1 MTTADVF
8 QLDMPESSSFEEG
21 EEVSD
26 DFHQHA
32 AGVEAEFLEHGPLRP
47 DELNGDVET
56 VEICEETVNPGQP
69 KVRPYDFQLLKV
81 LGKGGYG
88 KVFLARKID
97 TGQTYAMKVLKKA
110 SIVTNAKDTAHTK
123 SERNILEM
131 IKHPFLVQLH
141 YAFQTPGKLYLVL
154 EFLAGGELFMQLEKE
169 GVFME
174 DKASFYLAEITL
186 AIGHLH
192 SMGIIY
198 RDLKPE
204 NVLLDIEGH
213 VKLTDFG
220 LSKERVDCDHLTHTF
235 CGTIEYMAPEILLR
249 QGHGKAVDWWSLG
262 TLMYDMLSGAPPF
275 AGEDRKQT
283 VDLIL
288 RGEYRLEPFLSR
300 EACSLLSKLLVVDVC
315 RRLGSGASDA
325 EAIKA
330 HPFFRSTNWD
340 KVLRREVEPPFRP
353 TLTSDTDVSLFDPK
367 FTQENPVESP
377 DEGLPIS
384 AVVNDVFEGFTYV
397 DPREQLDMIREPWV
411 SNGSYARSRRRSG
424 ISSSGSPG
432 FVGHTIMASTGGLI
446 PGGSSHGIPHAGT
459 PHPDQ
464 LNVSATG
471 PTHPHVPQQ
480 PFVFAED
487 FEDMDVSG
495 TNVPVVDEPY
505 TSALSQTDRTSNMNV
520 LASVAFN
527 GSCVSNRSYV
537 SAAPIRPTPQLN
549 GAVLPVQCPTQP
561 IPPIRTAAGH
571 ASALAAAALATS
583 SRLANAPPQSA
594 VPFTNPLNLPTA
606 HRMSKRSHTE
616 ALGEN
621 SSSHEH
627 RPRAPS
633 DASSSAP
640 FAKRLLSASSEPI
653 TFTRVRSLEE
663 LDKRALQL
671 QNKKLWEVL
680 IERRAIIS
688 ELRERIEQLENRQAK
703 DDALLCVINRYWNQ
717 LDEDGLIL
725 LQRFDSDIEEEIST
739 STESFLKQLGSWDEE
754 EVSEKLQE
762 RVHFSKRI
770 IARLLSAYERLVA
783 RQGRL
788 REMNR
793 FVKDSL
799 SNSSSTVISADQSR
813 SEVPVHS
820 SPQHDEPIQSS
831 VGDNPATGLH
841 TSVANHPHGSTTNS
855 TAATDHL
862 GSFREEISQ
871 LNKENQRLQ
880 SLCTDLHAKHRQS
893 SLKLRELQ
901 DLAQTRSDSAAEW
914 QAKYEDLDYK
924 LSQALSQVTRLDHR
938 LFDAQQMNKQLE
950 SELAVFKGTDGAEDS
965 APPTAPGSTINRNKY
980 NDLACELEELRELFN
995 NRTSELERIQ
1005 VKLAEKVGENEALRM
1020 QLRETS
1026 ESQVLESPQYASLKA
1041 QFNILYNEAVQLRG
1055 QLEESRSTLQSI
1067 RHSHLKHIA
1076 EMELNEAAIQNQMRS
1091 EMLHIETQYS
1101 QLRRTHETMELDF
1114 KQALAHNEQAGPI
1127 NSEMRSLIATLQTQN
1142 KQLKAE
1148 VARYRR
1154 KCKEASQDLDLVKND
1169 LKSTEDELSQVRTAL
1184 SEASAAA
1191 LAAEVKTTH
1200 PTPVELKT
1208 EPSLSNSAATLT
1220 KPEDV
1225 TLNETAVCQEVCPGC
1240 GASSTPE
1247 PSVELK
1253 SVKTEAPT
1261 ADLQSSSQSGGASSE
1276 EVIRTLREQLKRSQ
1290 ESQKEMSVL
1299 LNMYKVIPK
1308 DQRDKAALLQCEAK
1322 LRSEL
1327 NDTKTELEKLQAS
1340 FSELQQQNIRLTQ
1353 QQQQFQQQLQQKS
1366 PFLRAS
1372 PAEHTPPIQGITGGG
1387 ASGILPPDRLTAT
1400 SLSPSTSSQR
1410 TNIMVS
1416 PDEKVSSG
1424 PSSARTPPPSQ
1435 MGPSPVTVPGKLPF
1449 MQHSFAE
1456 LQLELQ
1462 LIQRRRQSLE
1472 VQLDLCQHRLLAA
1485 QQQEEVLLKEMEV
1498 TGQAFEDV
1506 QEQNVRLVRTLRE
1519 KDDANLKLMTER
1531 LKTAQLARLLKE
1543 DKHLL
1548 EEQIRLMH
1556 AKIEALNRTVLKH
1569 EDKER
1574 LLLTN
1579 LETLEKEAN
1588 ARQQAQEAYKRKA
1601 FESQQVSE
1609 DLRVTVQKYQSQLKE
1624 AQVSVQEKASAFERV
1639 SFRHQRLQEELVTLR
1654 RKFER
1659 LRKIEQS
1666 HNADEVLLAEIQD
1679 YKEQLTCPTCKTNRK
1694 DAILTKCFHVFCL
1707 NCLKARYETRNRKCP
1722 KCNATF
1728 GANDYHRIYL
1738 S

>member
-1 MTTADVF
+1 M
-8 QLDMPESSSFEEG
+8 
-21 EEVSD
+21 
-26 DFHQHA
+26 FH
-32 AGVEAEFLEHGPLRP
+32 
-47 DELNGDVET
+47 
-56 VEICEETVNPGQP
+56 
-69 KVRPYDFQLLKV
+69 
-81 LGKGGYG
+81 
-88 KVFLARKID
+88 
-97 TGQTYAMKVLKKA
+97 
-110 SIVTNAKDTAHTK
+110 
-123 SERNILEM
+123 
-131 IKHPFLVQLH
+131 
-141 YAFQTPGKLYLVL
+141 LYLSTTTN
-154 EFLAGGELFMQLEKE
+154 F
-169 GVFME
+169 
-174 DKASFYLAEITL
+174 
-186 AIGHLH
+186 
-192 SMGIIY
+192 
-198 RDLKPE
+198 R
-204 NVLLDIEGH
+204 
-213 VKLTDFG
+213 
-220 LSKERVDCDHLTHTF
+220 
-235 CGTIEYMAPEILLR
+235 APEILLR

-300 EACSLLSKLLVVDVC
+300 EACSLLSKASSSLLVVDVC

-397 DPREQLDMIREPWV
+397 DPQVQLDMIREPWV
-411 SNGSYARSRRRSG
+411 SHGSYARSRRRSG

-464 LNVSATG
+464 LPNVSATG
-471 PTHPHVPQQ
+471 PVHPSHVPQQ

-527 GSCVSNRSYV
+527 GSCVSNRPYV

-561 IPPIRTAAGH
+561 MPPIRTAAGH

-583 SRLANAPPQSA
+583 SRLANAPAQPA
-594 VPFTNPLNLPTA
+594 VPFTNPLNLPAA
-606 HRMSKRSHTE
+606 HRMSKRSHAE

-799 SNSSSTVISADQSR
+799 SNSSGTAISTDQSR
-813 SEVPVHS
+813 SEVPIHS
-820 SPQHDEPIQSS
+820 SSQPDEPIQCS

-841 TSVANHPHGSTTNS
+841 TSVAPHPHGSTTNS
-855 TAATDHL
+855 TSTTDHL

-871 LNKENQRLQ
+871 LNRENQRLQ

-965 APPTAPGSTINRNKY
+965 APPTAPGSTVNKNKY

-1191 LAAEVKTTH
+1191 LAAEVKCGLL
-1200 PTPVELKT
+1200 PK
-1208 EPSLSNSAATLT
+1208 
-1220 KPEDV
+1220 
-1225 TLNETAVCQEVCPGC
+1225 EVYISPPF
-1240 GASSTPE
+1240 TF
-1247 PSVELK
+1247 
-1253 SVKTEAPT
+1253 
-1261 ADLQSSSQSGGASSE
+1261 
-1276 EVIRTLREQLKRSQ
+1276 RRSQ

-1327 NDTKTELEKLQAS
+1327 NETKAELEKLQAN
-1340 FSELQQQNIRLTQ
+1340 FSELQQQNI
-1353 QQQQFQQQLQQKS
+1353 
-1366 PFLRAS
+1366 P
-1372 PAEHTPPIQGITGGG
+1372 EHTPPVQCITAGG
-1387 ASGILPPDRLTAT
+1387 ASGIILPDRLTAT

-1410 TNIMVS
+1410 TSIMVS

-1424 PSSARTPPPSQ
+1424 PSSTRTPPPSQ
-1435 MGPSPVTVPGKLPF
+1435 VGPSPVTVPGKLPF
-1449 MQHSFAE
+1449 LQHSFAE

>member
-1 MTTADVF
+1 
-8 QLDMPESSSFEEG
+8 
-21 EEVSD
+21 
-26 DFHQHA
+26 
-32 AGVEAEFLEHGPLRP
+32 
-47 DELNGDVET
+47 
-56 VEICEETVNPGQP
+56 
-69 KVRPYDFQLLKV
+69 
-81 LGKGGYG
+81 
-88 KVFLARKID
+88 
-97 TGQTYAMKVLKKA
+97 
-110 SIVTNAKDTAHTK
+110 
-123 SERNILEM
+123 
-131 IKHPFLVQLH
+131 
-141 YAFQTPGKLYLVL
+141 
-154 EFLAGGELFMQLEKE
+154 
-169 GVFME
+169 
-174 DKASFYLAEITL
+174 
-186 AIGHLH
+186 
-192 SMGIIY
+192 MGIIY

-283 VDLIL
+283 VDL
-288 RGEYRLEPFLSR
+288 
-300 EACSLLSKLLVVDVC
+300 LLVVDVC

-397 DPREQLDMIREPWV
+397 DPQVQLDMIREPWV
-411 SNGSYARSRRRSG
+411 SHGSYARSRRRSG

-464 LNVSATG
+464 LPSASATG
-471 PTHPHVPQQ
+471 PTHPSHVPQQ

-527 GSCVSNRSYV
+527 GSCVSNRPYV

-561 IPPIRTAAGH
+561 MPPIRTAAGH

-594 VPFTNPLNLPTA
+594 VPFTNPLNLPAANPALSFGQPLRDLANLAISHPSCILLVASHRFPVCILA
-606 HRMSKRSHTE
+606 HRMSKRSHAE

-770 IARLLSAYERLVA
+770 IARLLSAYERLVV
-783 RQGRL
+783 RQSRL

-799 SNSSSTVISADQSR
+799 SNCSGTAISADQSR
-813 SEVPVHS
+813 SELPVHS
-820 SPQHDEPIQSS
+820 SPQPDEPIQCS

-841 TSVANHPHGSTTNS
+841 TSVATHPHGSTTNS
-855 TAATDHL
+855 TAIADHL

-965 APPTAPGSTINRNKY
+965 APPTTPGNTVNRNKY

-1154 KCKEASQDLDLVKND
+1154 KCKEASQDLELVKND
-1169 LKSTEDELSQVRTAL
+1169 LKSTEDELSQVRAAL

-1200 PTPVELKT
+1200 PTPAELKT
-1208 EPSLSNSAATLT
+1208 EPNLSNSAATLT

-1225 TLNETAVCQEVCPGC
+1225 SLNETAVCQEVCPGC

-1261 ADLQSSSQSGGASSE
+1261 ADLQTSSQSGGASSE

-1327 NDTKTELEKLQAS
+1327 NDTKTELEKLQTN

-1366 PFLRAS
+1366 PFLKAS
-1372 PAEHTPPIQGITGGG
+1372 PAEQTPPIQSITGGG
-1387 ASGILPPDRLTAT
+1387 ASGILLPDRLTAT

-1416 PDEKVSSG
+1416 PDEKASG
-1424 PSSARTPPPSQ
+1424 PSSTRTPPPSQ
-1435 MGPSPVTVPGKLPF
+1435 VGPSPVTVPGKLPF
-1449 MQHSFAE
+1449 MQYSFAE